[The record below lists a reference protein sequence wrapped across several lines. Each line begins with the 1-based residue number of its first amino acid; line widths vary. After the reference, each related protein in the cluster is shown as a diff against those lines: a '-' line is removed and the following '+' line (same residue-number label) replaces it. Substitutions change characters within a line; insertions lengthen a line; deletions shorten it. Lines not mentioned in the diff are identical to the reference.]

1 MTWISHYLMSKKG
14 LGFVMLSILL
24 TDNEVEKWEAQG
36 ERVG

>member
-1 MTWISHYLMSKKG
+1 MSKKG